1 MKKGDLV
8 IYNKDMNIK
17 TYVAIIL
24 NSNLGSKIPNPK
36 ERFICNN
43 TIDKKIWIKYTNR
56 IVITDC
62 IDALLKGSLI
72 NIIYAKFYY

>member
-43 TIDKKIWIKYTNR
+43 TIDKKI
-56 IVITDC
+56 
-62 IDALLKGSLI
+62 
-72 NIIYAKFYY
+72 